1 MGDRDKGE
9 PTIEL
14 TEIESFFQ
22 STLMEAKF
30 VRKSVSEVLT
40 PGTTCV
46 ASSVN
51 ASSCHAHF
59 LQVRILVVDAV
70 LAS

>member
-14 TEIESFFQ
+14 TEIEAFFQ
-22 STLMEAKF
+22 STHGPEICSQVCLGSVDTRNDLRREF
-30 VRKSVSEVLT
+30 RKCFLEPRAL
-40 PGTTCV
+40 
-46 ASSVN
+46 
-51 ASSCHAHF
+51 
-59 LQVRILVVDAV
+59 LQVHILVAVDV